1 MLPIPVLL
9 GLSIVGAYLIAAFGP
24 RPAPATLAPSQAAQL
39 AQASSAANV
48 SGVLVWR
55 GERTREGA
63 AIVYDARGVPHFV
76 VG

>member
-1 MLPIPVLL
+1 MLPIPVLM
-9 GLSIVGAYLIAAFGP
+9 GLTVIGAYLVAVFGP
-24 RPAPATLAPSQAAQL
+24 KPAPATLAPAQAAQL

-55 GERTREGA
+55 GERTAEGA